1 MSPGSLT
8 GYSKVMH
15 RRTRLFVLGLVAA
28 LAATSIAAFAL
39 DPTIY
44 VLEGLAP
51 FSQLMSTAPGRA
63 ALAANHRVT
72 FAVSSGTDGQPLLL
86 PFAQQQA
93 QALSDAFI
101 TSDNAAGLADGLG
114 SGLGAAYRTILDYK
128 SSDGGLTWKSTGS
141 LPSVQVLLSAAS
153 GETNADSNAAKYF
166 FGNGGVATAAGNC
179 QAVTI
184 DGAAAIWKRP
194 GAQADVF
201 GKAYDLPGGKNGS
214 PGADPCGDS
223 RPFQT
228 DYRIATYQANDF
240 FGARSGNALYLDGPI
255 QDLRASPSF
264 PSGHTTYGYT
274 ESVLLGIFVPQRYSQ
289 MVTRAAEY
297 GNDRIIVGAH
307 YAMDVIAG
315 RTIALYVLGHLLS
328 RDSDFRATNTAR
340 ADLQRT
346 LDGACA
352 QPGAT
357 CSSDTG
363 RFADAAKNQAFYE
376 STQTY
381 GLPVVHPE
389 FAGKTEDVFTSAR
402 EAGYLLMAAFPKIT
416 SLAQADK
423 ILTATEGPGG
433 GFLDNG
439 SSFGVYSRID
449 LYKAVVAAAATSS

>member
-1 MSPGSLT
+1 M
-8 GYSKVMH
+8 
-15 RRTRLFVLGLVAA
+15 GLIAA
-28 LAATSIAAFAL
+28 LAATSVAAFAL
-39 DPTIY
+39 DPTLY

-51 FSQLMSTAPGRA
+51 FSRLMSTAPGRA
-63 ALAANHRVT
+63 VLAANHRVT
-72 FAVSSGTDGQPLLL
+72 YAVSSGTDAQPLLL

-101 TSDNAAGLADGLG
+101 TNDNAAGLADGLG
-114 SGLGAAYRTILDYK
+114 SGLGAAYRTVLDYK

-153 GETNADSNAAKYF
+153 GESSADSNAGKYF
-166 FGNGGVATAAGNC
+166 FANGGVATAAGNC
-179 QAVTI
+179 QAVTV
-184 DGAAAIWKRP
+184 DGAAAIWKQP
-194 GAQADVF
+194 GAQTDIF
-201 GKAYDLPGGKNGS
+201 GKAYDLPGGTS

-228 DYRIATYQANDF
+228 DYRILTYQANDF
-240 FGARSGNALYLDGPI
+240 FGSRSGNALYLDGPA

-315 RTIALYVLGHLLS
+315 RTIALYVLAHLLAH
-328 RDSDFRATNTAR
+328 DSHFRATHAAR
-340 ADLQRT
+340 ADLQRA

-352 QPGAT
+352 QPGAA
-357 CSSDTG
+357 CSTDSG

-389 FAGKTEDVFTSAR
+389 FAGKTEDVFATAR
-402 EAGYLLMAAFPKIT
+402 EGGYLLMAAFPKIT

-439 SSFGVYSRID
+439 SGFGVYSRID
-449 LYKAVVAAAATSS
+449 LYKAVIAAAAISS

>member
-1 MSPGSLT
+1 MLI
-8 GYSKVMH
+8 
-15 RRTRLFVLGLVAA
+15 RTRLFVLGLVAA

-39 DPTIY
+39 DPTLY

-72 FAVSSGTDGQPLLL
+72 FAISSGTDEQPLLL

-114 SGLGAAYRTILDYK
+114 SGLGAAYRTILDYR

-153 GETNADSNAAKYF
+153 GESNADSNAGKYF
-166 FGNGGVATAAGNC
+166 FANGGVATAAGNC

-184 DGAAAIWKRP
+184 AGADAIWKQP
-194 GAQADVF
+194 GAQTDVF
-201 GKAYDLPGGKNGS
+201 GKAYDLPGGKS

-228 DYRIATYQANDF
+228 DYRIAMYQANDF
-240 FGARSGNALYLDGPI
+240 FGSRSGNALYLDGPV

-289 MVTRAAEY
+289 MVTRASEY

-307 YAMDVIAG
+307 YAMDVIGG
-315 RTIALYVLGHLLS
+315 RTIALYVLAHLLAH
-328 RDSDFRATNTAR
+328 DSGFRATKAAR
-340 ADLQRT
+340 ADLRSA
-346 LDGACA
+346 LDSACA

-357 CSSDTG
+357 CSTDTG

-389 FAGKTEDVFTSAR
+389 FAGKTEDVFATAR

-439 SSFGVYSRID
+439 SGFGVYSRID
-449 LYKAVVAAAATSS
+449 LYKAVVAAAAMSS